1 MYFSDYIDQ
10 TRQNV
15 LDAFANNPEL
25 TDRDESDIL
34 DILITDD
41 SVTGNGSGSYTCS
54 AQEAREN
61 IVECLFEAEPMRGLE
76 DRGYTLSTFPNIG
89 PEGVDVLFRCH
100 ALEMLDM
107 EKLVEEFKA
116 QNL

>member
-41 SVTGNGSGSYTCS
+41 SVTGNGSGSYTCD

-61 IVECLFEAEPMRGLE
+61 IVDCIFESDPMSRLE
-76 DRGYTLSTFPNIG
+76 DIGHTLTTIANNG
-89 PEGVDVLFRCH
+89 PEGLDVLFRCQ

-107 EKLVEEFKA
+107 EELVEEFKA
-116 QNL
+116 QNS

>member
-25 TDRDESDIL
+25 ADRDESDIL
-34 DILITDD
+34 DILIDDD
-41 SVTGNGSGSYTCS
+41 SVTGNGSGSYTCD

-61 IVECLFEAEPMRGLE
+61 IIGCMFESDPMSRLE
-76 DRGYTLSTFPNIG
+76 DSGFTLTSIANNG
-89 PEGVDVLFRCH
+89 PEGLDVLFRCK
-100 ALEMLDM
+100 ALETLDM
-107 EKLVEEFKA
+107 EELVEEFKS
-116 QNL
+116 QNS

>member
-15 LDAFANNPEL
+15 LDALANNPEL
-25 TDRDESDIL
+25 ADMDENAIFDIL
-34 DILITDD
+34 VTDD
-41 SVTGNGSGSYTCS
+41 SVTGNGSGSYTCD

-61 IVECLFEAEPMRGLE
+61 IIDCMFESDPMSMLE
-76 DRGYTLSTFPNIG
+76 DSGFTLTSIANNG
-89 PEGVDVLFRCH
+89 PEGLDVLFRCQ
-100 ALEMLDM
+100 ALHTLDL
-107 EKLVEEFKA
+107 EKLAEEFKA

>member
-1 MYFSDYIDQ
+1 MYFSDYIDE

-25 TDRDESDIL
+25 VNEDEDYIYKVL
-34 DILITDD
+34 LEDD
-41 SVTGNGSGSYTCS
+41 SVTGNGSGSYTGS

-61 IVECLFEAEPMRGLE
+61 IIECMFESDPMSMLE
-76 DRGYTLSTFPNIG
+76 DIGYTLTTIANNG
-89 PEGVDVLFRCH
+89 PEGLDVLFRCQ
-100 ALEMLDM
+100 ALHTLDL
-107 EKLVEEFKA
+107 EKLAEEFKA